1 MKPNARSERR
11 NREKKTPRIKTVL
24 GGNGACR
31 EKGAPTVWISNRQP
45 LQGETVAIRVSVPP
59 PRTPVGHLRNFFQ
72 CRVGGGL
79 VHMRIEEEGGEVHA
93 GKVKTIPVFKDGSD
107 R

>member
-1 MKPNARSERR
+1 MRSFLSSSIRVI
-11 NREKKTPRIKTVL
+11 P
-24 GGNGACR
+24 CR